1 MWVGLGG
8 EGFLHSTCTAGEVAV
23 QKQKKLA
30 QIAQIAQIFFFKFFL
45 SNYLYFEQLI

>member
-30 QIAQIAQIFFFKFFL
+30 QIAQIFFFKFFL